1 MKLLVGL
8 GNPGQKYDGTRHN
21 VGFAVV
27 DELARR
33 LQEPFRSGGKGEYE
47 LAKTTYKT
55 NTVILLKP
63 MTYMNLSGKAVQHAM
78 QFFKISISDLLV
90 VCDDLNL
97 PLGAVRMRPGGS
109 DGGQNG
115 LKNIIQMLGRDD
127 FARLRFGIG
136 SPQNKSSASSHV
148 LGKFSQ
154 EERQVVDEITR
165 HCTDAALSFIENGLS
180 ITMTR
185 YNRKPSDH
193 TNTSGTSK

>member
-8 GNPGQKYDGTRHN
+8 GNPGSKYDGTRHN
-21 VGFAVV
+21 VGFAVI
-27 DELARR
+27 DEIARR
-33 LQEPFRSGGKGEYE
+33 LQEPLRGGKGEYE
-47 LAKTTYKT
+47 MSKTTYKGS
-55 NTVILLKP
+55 TVILLKP

-78 QFFKISISDLLV
+78 QFFKISVSDVLV

-97 PLGAVRMRPGGS
+97 PLGAVRMRPSGS

-136 SPQNKSSASSHV
+136 SPQDKGGASSHV

-154 EERQVVDEITR
+154 EELPIVEDTTR
-165 HCTDAALSFIENGLS
+165 YCADAALSFIENGLS

-185 YNRKPSDH
+185 YNRKPTDL
-193 TNTSGTSK
+193 TNS